1 MIILDT
7 NVISAVMRP
16 KKNKPVV
23 DWLNRQPAESIWTTT
38 ITLFELRYG
47 IEKLVTGDQRAEL
60 EASWRE
66 FGSLVFG
73 DRILIFDLR
82 AARAAAEL
90 AGLRAKRTRTVDMRD
105 TFIAGIAISRGAT
118 IATRNL
124 KDFQDAG
131 VPLVDPWNVGA
142 D

>member
-7 NVISAVMRP
+7 NVISAFMRP

-23 DWLNRQPAESIWTTT
+23 DWLNRQAAENIWTTA

-47 IEKLVTGDQRAEL
+47 IEKLVAGDRQTEL
-60 EASWRE
+60 EASWQE
-66 FGSLVFG
+66 FGSGIFG
-73 DRILIFDLR
+73 DRILAFDLR

-90 AGLRAKRTRTVDMRD
+90 AGLRAKKSRRVDMRD

-118 IATRNL
+118 LATRNL
-124 KDFQDAG
+124 KDFRDAG
-131 VPLVDPWNVGA
+131 VTLIDPWQDGA